1 MPSHTVSHVTLL
13 VSSGKFMSGSAFF
26 LSPPEN
32 KKAKFAFCTL
42 KRKGGS
48 TQKQPFLTVRF
59 RGALL
64 TKSVTLEF
72 SQDTVWTDNHQGHV
86 ASPPISP
93 FNKLISFFKN
103 PPADHFTRSQL
114 YVSLQKFFF
123 FRTLYCFQGKICL
136 SISKWGRKTRCP
148 LIRRLAPPSRCD
160 NHDNHRGQVTSPP
173 PLPTSHPVSIPLLM
187 NLETYKNIWNTLNGL
202 DKILLWYQLWGTRQ
216 SLWGHPTSPTI

>member
-1 MPSHTVSHVTLL
+1 MSHVTLL

-72 SQDTVWTDNHQGHV
+72 SQDTVCYMIMSHCTIIRIFSHV
-86 ASPPISP
+86 SKKGE
-93 FNKLISFFKN
+93 NKKKWCWNVRDLNITIMLI
-103 PPADHFTRSQL
+103 AT
-114 YVSLQKFFF
+114 
-123 FRTLYCFQGKICL
+123 
-136 SISKWGRKTRCP
+136 SIEAVIQS
-148 LIRRLAPPSRCD
+148 RLK
-160 NHDNHRGQVTSPP
+160 V
-173 PLPTSHPVSIPLLM
+173 PVQP
-187 NLETYKNIWNTLNGL
+187 K
-202 DKILLWYQLWGTRQ
+202 
-216 SLWGHPTSPTI
+216 

>member
-1 MPSHTVSHVTLL
+1 MIDFVAGPSSYKAVDPRGPGLRQSQWLLSCRGLSIFKLLSAILVKCDHRQIYICKFWHNFGTLTSHTVSHVTLL

-72 SQDTVWTDNHQGHV
+72 SQDTVWSVTLL
-86 ASPPISP
+86 
-93 FNKLISFFKN
+93 KWLLILLL
-103 PPADHFTRSQL
+103 L
-114 YVSLQKFFF
+114 YEQ
-123 FRTLYCFQGKICL
+123 
-136 SISKWGRKTRCP
+136 P
-148 LIRRLAPPSRCD
+148 LI
-160 NHDNHRGQVTSPP
+160 
-173 PLPTSHPVSIPLLM
+173 
-187 NLETYKNIWNTLNGL
+187 L
-202 DKILLWYQLWGTRQ
+202 DK
-216 SLWGHPTSPTI
+216 